1 MADGKLAF
9 GPFMLDAARGA
20 LLRDGAPV
28 ALGQRALAVLAALG
42 ETPGRTVAKE
52 DLLARAWA
60 GTLVEEGN
68 LTVQIAALRKA
79 LGPGPDGRDW
89 IVTVPRVGY
98 RLVRDDGSAPADAG
112 TEPPGLAVLPFQV
125 QGGATGDAYFAD
137 GVTEDIITALGR
149 FRSVTVLAAVSLALR
164 DRPAH
169 ELAQELGARYV
180 LRGSLRRAGE
190 RLRITAELVD
200 AVAGTHLW
208 AQTFEGT
215 AGDVFEFQDRITESV
230 ATAIEPQI
238 QAAELGRFRR
248 ERPRSAAAYDIF
260 LQARAK
266 LLDGSELANAE
277 LYRLIT
283 EALALEPDNA
293 RMLALAAGAIEH
305 RGAMGWPPFGP
316 DDRERC
322 ADFAR
327 RGIQHAAGDVT
338 VMAHCGIALV
348 QCVKDYD
355 WGMAVLTAAVED
367 NPNDLIAAAAA
378 ATGHLH
384 CGSLDTALAL
394 YARALRLNPRHPFA
408 HIAHTG
414 MAHAHIVRGDY
425 PDALES
431 AARARA
437 LNTNFNATLWMLT
450 AANAHLGRMDEARHF
465 LAALLELA
473 PGVTIARIRA
483 GQPAKDPG
491 RIEPILQGLRLAG
504 LPEK

>member
-1 MADGKLAF
+1 
-9 GPFMLDAARGA
+9 
-20 LLRDGAPV
+20 
-28 ALGQRALAVLAALG
+28 
-42 ETPGRTVAKE
+42 
-52 DLLARAWA
+52 
-60 GTLVEEGN
+60 
-68 LTVQIAALRKA
+68 VQ
-79 LGPGPDGRDW
+79 
-89 IVTVPRVGY
+89 
-98 RLVRDDGSAPADAG
+98 DDRSAPADAG
-112 TEPPGLAVLPFQV
+112 AEPPGLAVVPFRV
-125 QGGATGDAYFAD
+125 QAGATGDAYFAD

-149 FRSVTVLAAVSLALR
+149 FRSVTVLAAGSLALR
-164 DRPAH
+164 DRPAQ

-200 AVAGTHLW
+200 AVAGKHLW
-208 AQTFEGT
+208 AQAFEGT
-215 AGDVFEFQDRITESV
+215 ADDVFGFQDGITESV

-266 LLDGSELANAE
+266 LLDCSELANAE

-283 EALALEPDNA
+283 DALALEPDNA
-293 RMLALAAGAIEH
+293 RMLALAVGAIEH

-322 ADFAR
+322 ADLAR
-327 RGIQHAAGDVT
+327 RGIQYAAGDVT

-367 NPNDLIAAAAA
+367 NPNDLIALAAC

-425 PDALES
+425 AEAVES

-437 LNTNFNATLWMLT
+437 LNTNFNATLWMLI
-450 AANAHLGRMDEARHF
+450 AANAHLGRLDEARHF
-465 LAALLELA
+465 LAALLALA

-483 GQPAKDPG
+483 GQPAKDPD
-491 RIEPILQGLRLAG
+491 RIEPVLQGLRLAG
-504 LPEK
+504 LAEK

>member
-1 MADGKLAF
+1 MTAPLAF
-9 GPFMLDAARGA
+9 GPFVLDPSRGT
-20 LLRDGAPV
+20 LRRDGASV
-28 ALGQRALAVLAALG
+28 ALGHRATLLLAALA
-42 ETPGRTVAKE
+42 EAQGRTVTKE
-52 DLLARAWA
+52 DLIARAWPD
-60 GTLVEEGN
+60 TIVEEGN

-79 LGPGPDGRDW
+79 LGPAPDGREW

-98 RLVRDDGSAPADAG
+98 RLVGGEARGAAG
-112 TEPPGLAVLPFQV
+112 AGAEPPVLAVLPFQV
-125 QGGATGDAYFAD
+125 LSGASGDGNFAD
-137 GVTEDIITALGR
+137 GVAEDIVTALGR
-149 FRSVTVLAAVSLALR
+149 FRSVTVLAAASFPVR
-164 DRPAH
+164 DRPASDV
-169 ELAQELGARYV
+169 AQELGARYV

-200 AVAGTHLW
+200 GAAGTHLW
-208 AQTFEGT
+208 AQTFDGT
-215 AGDVFEFQDRITESV
+215 TGDVFEFQDRITESV

-266 LLDGSELANAE
+266 LLAHSERANAE
-277 LYRLIT
+277 LYRLLS

-327 RGIQHAAGDVT
+327 RGIQHAAGDGT
-338 VMAHCGIALV
+338 VMAHCGIAIV

-367 NPNDLIAAAAA
+367 NPNDLIAAVAA

-408 HIAHTG
+408 HIAHCG
-414 MAHAHIVRGDY
+414 IAHAHIVRGDY
-425 PDALES
+425 TGALES
-431 AARARA
+431 ATRARA
-437 LNTNFNATLWMLT
+437 LNTTFDPTLWMLI

-465 LAALLELA
+465 LAALLGLA
-473 PGVTIARIRA
+473 PEVTIVRIRA
-483 GQPAKDPG
+483 GQPAKEPA
-491 RIEPILQGLRLAG
+491 RIEPVLEGLRLAG
-504 LPEK
+504 LPEL